1 MSKPIDFI
9 KSRASAFQD
18 RITSTVDYLQGHHRL
33 VRADF
38 HDGGKTMYNYLRT
51 HRNRYNRHV
60 GARFLMRLY
69 EAGPDILAGFAD
81 RQRDHGWHFR
91 LTDTELE
98 ALCLARDTTCTR
110 SRIAGLRYSTNVFNQ
125 VANRKQLARMLGLG
139 AVAGSAGLL
148 LGLSEL
154 FFFAKEYSKDFLEN
168 TLGIRWFDPDSNSQN
183 DEFIALANQITDGAV
198 NPDGSLDAVMVAD
211 RIADLVESLEE
222 SGSAQQALSYMNA
235 DTSYII
241 GVISGI
247 ILLVVGRGIIQLV
260 IEGFAGTVSK
270 IDALVHD
277 MDEYCEWKLGR
288 SPFPSDIDPAR
299 LEDFVS
305 SPAPK
310 VS

>member
-1 MSKPIDFI
+1 MSKPIEFL
-9 KSRASAFQD
+9 KTRASAVQK
-18 RITSTVDYLQGHHRL
+18 RISSGIDDLRGHNRL

-38 HDGGKTMYNYLRT
+38 HDGGKTMYSYLKT
-51 HRNRYNRHV
+51 HRNRYNRNV
-60 GARFLMRLY
+60 GARFLMSLY
-69 EAGPDILAGFAD
+69 ETGPEVLAHFAD

-91 LTDTELE
+91 LTDAELE

-110 SRIAGLRYSTNVFNQ
+110 SRIANLRYSTNIFNQ
-125 VANRKQLARMLGLG
+125 VANRKQLTRMLGLG

-168 TLGIRWFDPDSNSQN
+168 TIGISWFDPNNTGQN
-183 DEFIALANQITDGAV
+183 EQFITLANKVTEGAV
-198 NPDGSLDAVMVAD
+198 NPDGSLDAEVVAA
-211 RIADLVESLEE
+211 RISDLVDSLE
-222 SGSAQQALSYMNA
+222 SADSAQLALSYLNA

-247 ILLVVGRGIIQLV
+247 ILLVVGRGIIQLI

-270 IDALVHD
+270 IDALVRD

-299 LEDFVS
+299 LEDFTRGH
-305 SPAPK
+305 APK
-310 VS
+310 AS